1 MKIRR
6 LTVRRFTAFE
16 DATFE
21 LGSWV
26 NVFIGE
32 NGTGKSH
39 VLKLLYALS
48 ESVRRFESGETL
60 DVTGSQAGTLDAI
73 VAEMLV
79 GVFRPDAL
87 GRLVRRGRGRRS
99 AKIELTWDSGSLE
112 VTLSSL
118 GKVTTR
124 RAGEFTSLGR
134 AIFLPPREVLT
145 LFPGFAS
152 AYMRREL
159 DFDRTYYDLCIAL
172 DAKPLR
178 GPRPTVRADLLAPI
192 EHALGG
198 HVVVEN
204 GRFYLDLPDGRM
216 EAPLV
221 AEGLRKL
228 AMLAH
233 LIVNG
238 SLTANAFLFWD
249 EPEANLNPKLS
260 QLTSDVVFRLASAGE
275 GVQVFLATHDYVLT
289 SDLSLAIETNAAWRP
304 GTVFFALG
312 RRDGQEGVAVERG
325 ELLADLQNNAI
336 LEAFASLH
344 DRERAAFDSARGV
357 GEDVR

>member
-1 MKIRR
+1 MKIHS
-6 LTVRRFTAFE
+6 LTVHGFTAFE

-21 LGSWV
+21 LGAWV

-48 ESVRRFESGETL
+48 ESMRRFDRGETM
-60 DVTGSQAGTLDAI
+60 DVTGNQAATLDAI
-73 VAEMLV
+73 VAAMLL
-79 GVFRPDAL
+79 GVFRPDSL
-87 GRLVRRGRGRRS
+87 DRLVRRRQGRRS
-99 AKIELTWDSGSLE
+99 AKIEIIFEGGSLH

-124 RAGEFTSLGR
+124 RSGDFSALGQ
-134 AIFLPPREVLT
+134 AIFLPPREVLS
-145 LFPGFAS
+145 LFPGFVS
-152 AYMRREL
+152 AYLKREL
-159 DFDRTYYDLCIAL
+159 EFDRTYYDLCLAL

-178 GPRPTVRADLLAPI
+178 GPRDAKRSALLAPI
-192 EHALGG
+192 EQALGG
-198 HVVVEN
+198 RVGVDN

-233 LIVNG
+233 LILNG

-249 EPEANLNPKLS
+249 EPEANMSPKLS
-260 QLTSDVVFRLASAGE
+260 RLIQDVVFQLASE
-275 GVQVFLATHDYVLT
+275 SSVQVFLATHDYVLT
-289 SDLSLAIETNAAWRP
+289 SNLSLAIETNPEWRP
-304 GTVFFALG
+304 GTAFFALG
-312 RRDGQEGVAVERG
+312 RDDHQPGTVVEHGGV
-325 ELLADLQNNAI
+325 LADLQNNAI
-336 LEAFASLH
+336 LDAFASLH
-344 DRERAAFDSARGV
+344 EREREAFESSGGA
-357 GEDVR
+357 GEET